1 MSLNLTDLVDEFA
14 NAQMAGRLQEA
25 SAQIEVIAASWPRV
39 ADLLRAVQTH
49 KDGSDSELLNRLPNS
64 IANPKFAPWLT
75 LLTHDLEFKLGQ
87 RKSVSLHDPQE
98 GQLDYSAEEWNSVG
112 KLLVAR
118 ARLYLRFGMAQP
130 LAEIIEKL
138 RATLIED
145 QRLAALSQSIG
156 QCAVGLLQAEDTR
169 LLKHSYSILFDGGPA
184 INTHSPA
191 IAGRQ
196 TFGAKLGQ
204 WLDQVD
210 GEDLE
215 TRINWTRTR
224 LLLLADETEKNEA
237 LSTSLIQFFGRV
249 SDLSHVGALL
259 MDKLS
264 QQHPDNVALQFWYER
279 SNVHHNVN
287 KDHAALAKIQQK
299 AMQSLE
305 TFELATRVAYH
316 VPFAGI
322 GRNEEVKLLRMMA
335 DSLPDAPDPMSFQ
348 KNQDDPVNVIFITAF
363 SSNHGIAHVMHQ
375 FVGHLAEE
383 GVEYTLINDGT
394 VSEGDLYQQRIF
406 GHAANVIN
414 ITGHSDPFVNSE
426 EITTEIQEAI
436 DFIEAYEP
444 DAIIHLDGFMNLN
457 LANVLMRRLSPLNI
471 YWIGHGGN
479 LGLNFVDYII
489 NDPFTADQAVTDIEL
504 EKEIRLPSAFATS
517 GVFEFD
523 DTLSKTDFGFAED
536 TIVINAFNNH
546 MKINK
551 AYLDALVRVLE
562 AVPKAVLWFNEAKKR
577 NTVWSIS
584 NYLKSKG
591 IDSSRF
597 TFASR
602 VEPKSKH
609 YARLHVSDFAMDTFT
624 VCMAS
629 GTLDNMWAEL
639 PVISMPGDRYTN
651 RTAGSFNRV
660 MGLDCLNTQSI
671 EEYVELAI
679 ELATN
684 ADKLARIK
692 NHLKTYKRQTSMF
705 DGAKFAQEVA
715 AGLHAAVAR
724 SRQNLKPANINVP
737 PIFEP
742 IPEFG

>member
-14 NAQMAGRLQEA
+14 NANMAGRAQAA
-25 SAQIEVIAASWPRV
+25 SAQIEIIAGSWPRI
-39 ADLLRAVQTH
+39 ADLLRVVHADE
-49 KDGSDSELLNRLPNS
+49 DGSDSEILNKLPAR
-64 IANPKFAPWLT
+64 IANPKFAIWLSIFR
-75 LLTHDLEFKLGQ
+75 HDLELKLGQ
-87 RKSVSLHDPQE
+87 RKSIRLDDPQK
-98 GQLDYSAEEWNSVG
+98 GQQEFTAEEWNSVG
-112 KLLVAR
+112 KLLVTR
-118 ARLYLRFGMAQP
+118 ARLYLRFGMAKP

-138 RATLIED
+138 RTASIED
-145 QRLAALSQSIG
+145 RRIAALTQSIA
-156 QCAVGLLQAEDTR
+156 QCSVGLLQAGDTR
-169 LLKHSYSILFDGGPA
+169 LLKHSFCILFNSGPA
-184 INTHSPA
+184 INTYSPE

-196 TFGAKLGQ
+196 IFGTKLGQ
-204 WLDQVD
+204 WLDEVD
-210 GEDLE
+210 GQDLE

-224 LLLLADETEKNEA
+224 LLLLSEETEKNEE

-249 SDLSHVGALL
+249 SDLSHIGALL
-259 MDKLS
+259 MDKMS
-264 QQHPDNVALQFWYER
+264 QQHPDNLALQFWYER
-279 SNVHHNVN
+279 SNVHHQIE
-287 KDHAALAKIQQK
+287 KDHAALADIQQK
-299 AMQSLE
+299 TMRSLE
-305 TFELATRVAYH
+305 TFELSTRVAYH

-322 GRNEEVKLLRMMA
+322 GRKEEVKLLRMMA
-335 DSLPDAPDPMSFQ
+335 DSLPASPEPKSLQ
-348 KNQDDPVNVIFITAF
+348 KSQDEPVKVVFITAF
-363 SSNHGIAHVMHQ
+363 TSNHGIAHVMHQ

-383 GVEYTLINDGT
+383 GVEYTLISDGV
-394 VSEGDLYQQRIF
+394 VSEDDIYQQRIF
-406 GHAANVIN
+406 GHAAHVKT
-414 ITGHSDPFVNSE
+414 ITSRRDPFVDLE
-426 EITTEIQEAI
+426 DIPTEIQETI
-436 DFIEAYEP
+436 DFIQSYEP

-457 LANVLMRRLSPLNI
+457 LASLLMRRLSPLNI

-489 NDPFTADQAVTDIEL
+489 NDSFTADQAVTDIEL

-523 DTLSKTDFGFAED
+523 NTLSKADFGFAED
-536 TIVINAFNNH
+536 AIVINVFNNH

-551 AYLDALVRVLE
+551 PYLDALVRVLE
-562 AVPKAVLWFNEAKKR
+562 AVPKAVLWFNEANKR
-577 NTVWSIS
+577 DSVWSIS
-584 NYLKSKG
+584 HYLKSKG
-591 IDSSRF
+591 IDDSRY

-651 RTAGSFNRV
+651 RTAGSFNQV
-660 MGLDCLNTQSI
+660 IGLDCLNTQSI

-684 ADKLARIK
+684 PDKLARVK

-705 DGAKFAQEVA
+705 DGEKFAKEVA

-724 SRQNLKPANINVP
+724 SRQDLKPANIDVP

-742 IPEFG
+742 IPKFG